1 MPLLQAAAKCDSWR
15 SMARKRLAHRR
26 FRLPARR
33 SEAVALVALLIMSG
47 LAIAG
52 PSGLFAWSENLRLRD
67 VRQTRLALLE
77 VERDQLKNRVDLLE
91 PAHSDP
97 DLAGELVRSQMG
109 VVHPDEVVVKI
120 DN

>member
-1 MPLLQAAAKCDSWR
+1 
-15 SMARKRLAHRR
+15 MARKRLSTRR

-33 SEAVALVALLIMSG
+33 SEAIALVALLVMAG

-67 VRQTRLALLE
+67 ARETRLAKLV
-77 VERDQLKNRVDLLE
+77 VERDHLKNRVELLD
-91 PAHSDP
+91 PRHADP

-109 VVHPDEVVVKI
+109 VVHPDEVVI
-120 DN
+120 RIED

>member
-1 MPLLQAAAKCDSWR
+1 
-15 SMARKRLAHRR
+15 MARKRLSHRR

-33 SEAVALVALLIMSG
+33 SEAIALVALLVMAG

-67 VRQTRLALLE
+67 VRETRLAKLQL
-77 VERDQLKNRVDLLE
+77 ERDHLKNRVELLD
-91 PAHSDP
+91 PAHADP

-109 VVHPDEVVVKI
+109 VVHPDEVVIKI
-120 DN
+120 DD

>member
-1 MPLLQAAAKCDSWR
+1 
-15 SMARKRLAHRR
+15 MASKRLSNRR

-33 SEAVALVALLIMSG
+33 SEAFALVALLIMTG

-67 VRQTRLALLE
+67 AREMRLAKLE
-77 VERDQLKNRVDLLE
+77 AERNHLKNRVELLD
-91 PAHSDP
+91 PAHADP

-120 DN
+120 ED

>member
-1 MPLLQAAAKCDSWR
+1 MVLL
-15 SMARKRLAHRR
+15 M
-26 FRLPARR
+26 
-33 SEAVALVALLIMSG
+33 MTG

-67 VRQTRLALLE
+67 VRQTRLAMLE
-77 VERDQLKNRVDLLE
+77 VERDQLKNRVDLLD

-97 DLAGELVRSQMG
+97 DLAGELVRSQLG

-120 DN
+120 ED

>member
-1 MPLLQAAAKCDSWR
+1 MT
-15 SMARKRLAHRR
+15 RKRSARR
-26 FRLPARR
+26 SFSLPARR
-33 SEAVALVALLIMSG
+33 SETVALIALLVMAG

-67 VRQTRLALLE
+67 ARETRLAKLE
-77 VERDQLKNRVDLLE
+77 VETGHLRNRVELLD
-91 PAHSDP
+91 PAHADP

-120 DN
+120 ED

>member
-1 MPLLQAAAKCDSWR
+1 
-15 SMARKRLAHRR
+15 MARKRFHNHR

-33 SEAVALVALLIMSG
+33 SEASALFALLAMAG

-67 VRQTRLALLE
+67 AREARLAKLE
-77 VERDQLKNRVDLLE
+77 VERDNLKNRVELLD
-91 PAHSDP
+91 PRHADP

-109 VVHPDEVVVKI
+109 VVHPDEVVVKLA
-120 DN
+120 D

>member
-1 MPLLQAAAKCDSWR
+1 MV
-15 SMARKRLAHRR
+15 RKRPPRSR
-26 FRLPARR
+26 FSLPARR
-33 SEAVALVALLIMSG
+33 SEAVALIALLVMAG

-67 VRQTRLALLE
+67 ARETRLAKLE
-77 VERDQLKNRVDLLE
+77 VETGHLRNRVELLD
-91 PAHSDP
+91 PAHADP

-120 DN
+120 ED

>member
-1 MPLLQAAAKCDSWR
+1 MVRRRPSR
-15 SMARKRLAHRR
+15 SR
-26 FRLPARR
+26 FSLPARR
-33 SEAVALVALLIMSG
+33 SETVALAALLVLAG

-67 VRQTRLALLE
+67 ARETRLAKLE
-77 VERDQLKNRVDLLE
+77 VDTGHLRNRVELLD
-91 PAHSDP
+91 PAHADP

-120 DN
+120 EN

>member
-1 MPLLQAAAKCDSWR
+1 
-15 SMARKRLAHRR
+15 MARPRSKSRSGLRLGRRLAP
-26 FRLPARR
+26 PARR
-33 SEAVALVALLIMSG
+33 SEAVALIVLLLLAG

-67 VRQTRLALLE
+67 AREARLAKLQI
-77 VERDQLKNRVDLLE
+77 ERAHLKNRVELLD
-91 PAHSDP
+91 PAKADP

-120 DN
+120 ED

>member
-1 MPLLQAAAKCDSWR
+1 
-15 SMARKRLAHRR
+15 MARKRPSSRR
-26 FRLPARR
+26 FSLPARR
-33 SEAVALVALLIMSG
+33 SEATALIALLVIAG

-67 VRQTRLALLE
+67 AREDRLAKLE
-77 VERDQLKNRVDLLE
+77 VATAHLRNRVELLD
-91 PAHSDP
+91 PARADP

-120 DN
+120 EE

>member
-1 MPLLQAAAKCDSWR
+1 MV
-15 SMARKRLAHRR
+15 RKRASRRR
-26 FRLPARR
+26 FSLPARR
-33 SEAVALVALLIMSG
+33 SEAVALIALLIMAG

-67 VRQTRLALLE
+67 ARESRLAKLE
-77 VERDQLKNRVDLLE
+77 VETGHLRNRVELLD
-91 PAHSDP
+91 PAHADP

>member
-1 MPLLQAAAKCDSWR
+1 
-15 SMARKRLAHRR
+15 MARKHSHPRR

-33 SEAVALVALLIMSG
+33 SEAVALVALLVMAG

-67 VRQTRLALLE
+67 AREARLTKLE
-77 VERDQLKNRVDLLE
+77 AERDHLKNRVDLLD
-91 PAHSDP
+91 PRRADP

-109 VVHPDEVVVKI
+109 VVHPDEVVIKLEE
-120 DN
+120 